1 MNRIEAI
8 RQRRAVLLAQT
19 QQLRAQLHDGR
30 RALGSQV
37 GSSLLLAA
45 VGRLLV
51 GNSRLGR
58 LAGMAVAALPIATA
72 ALPIATAVWARLRR
86 KADAAP
92 PRPGRSG
99 R

>member
-8 RQRRAVLLAQT
+8 RQRRAVLLAQA
-19 QQLRAQLHDGR
+19 QQLRAQLQDGR

-51 GNSRLGR
+51 GNSRFGR
-58 LAGMAVAALPIATA
+58 WAGLAVAALPIATA
-72 ALPIATAVWARLRR
+72 VLARFRR

-92 PRPGRSG
+92 PRPDRSG

>member
-8 RQRRAVLLAQT
+8 RQRRAALVAQA
-19 QQLRAQLHDGR
+19 QQLRAQVQDGR
-30 RALGSQV
+30 RALGAQV

-51 GNSRLGR
+51 GNSRFGR
-58 LAGMAVAALPIATA
+58 WAGVAVAAVPIV
-72 ALPIATAVWARLRR
+72 TAVLTRFRR
-86 KADAAP
+86 KPDAAP
-92 PRPGRSG
+92 TRASRSS